1 MELMSGKMTS
11 KGQITIPKELRELLS
26 VKEGDQLRFLVEKD
40 TIKIEPIKKNLL
52 SHVIGRVVVNEPID
66 LEHMRQITQKQIA
79 QTIYREELGESSE

>member
-40 TIKIEPIKKNLL
+40 TIKIEPVKKNLL
-52 SHVIGRVVVNEPID
+52 SHVIGRVVVSEPID
-66 LEHMRQITQKQIA
+66 LEHMRKVTQKQVA
-79 QTIYREELGESSE
+79 QTIYREELGEPSE